1 MVVLPMIGNRG
12 RRQLRR
18 LPKLRTSGESA
29 VLPRAA
35 AVHFVPSP
43 AAVRP
48 NLCYFGGGAWAM
60 PRPLPRDLRK
70 ALDRLEA
77 EPNRP
82 WRVEDLAAI
91 SGVARRPRVRQEL
104 LRASPGAGVAEVAER
119 CGITHL
125 GRFAT
130 RYRERYG
137 ESPAATL
144 RRRSGLHLPAA
155 SLTIPLAVERPTIA
169 VLPFDLIGPEAR
181 RAAGLPEEIVAAIW
195 RLHCVNVI
203 TALRARY
210 HLRGKVR

>member
-1 MVVLPMIGNRG
+1 
-12 RRQLRR
+12 
-18 LPKLRTSGESA
+18 
-29 VLPRAA
+29 
-35 AVHFVPSP
+35 
-43 AAVRP
+43 
-48 NLCYFGGGAWAM
+48 M

-91 SGVARRPRVRQEL
+91 SGVARRTLHKHFRRFLSRTPMQFLRELRLARARQEL

-137 ESPAATL
+137 ESPRQRCDAEAVSICPQ
-144 RRRSGLHLPAA
+144 RR
-155 SLTIPLAVERPTIA
+155 
-169 VLPFDLIGPEAR
+169 
-181 RAAGLPEEIVAAIW
+181 
-195 RLHCVNVI
+195 
-203 TALRARY
+203 
-210 HLRGKVR
+210 